1 MDIKVTFE
9 QSVLAKTNS
18 VPIGSPC
25 EYFHPTNCRWSA
37 FWAPLLFNGSWK
49 GCTSPPDSSIRWKVF
64 SRTSGWYDFV
74 VSSRVALQPLRAN
87 TISEPK
93 LCVFCHLSNKLTK
106 PHLLNHTFLKLTKSN
121 LPNQTCLTEPTK
133 PILLNL
139 SFEFKSF
146 CAFGNALNVIDSF
159 HFQGSEKSYQMH
171 TMGRGVRDGDSLDGD
186 VGRGPNVD
194 GIVLVGL
201 FGRNRGIR
209 VAWVRKEVSRE
220 GSVSKDP
227 ENQVK
232 IEVKLELDPVG
243 STVRYEMMKL
253 CTMSV

>member
-1 MDIKVTFE
+1 M
-9 QSVLAKTNS
+9 
-18 VPIGSPC
+18 
-25 EYFHPTNCRWSA
+25 
-37 FWAPLLFNGSWK
+37 
-49 GCTSPPDSSIRWKVF
+49 
-64 SRTSGWYDFV
+64 
-74 VSSRVALQPLRAN
+74 QPLRAN

-93 LCVFCHLSNKLTK
+93 LCVFCHLSNKL
-106 PHLLNHTFLKLTKSN
+106 PHLLSHTFLELTKSN
-121 LPNQTCLTEPTK
+121 LSNQTCLTEPTK